1 MGLEQLTIE
10 SMHDVMSIRQAAE
23 ALGVSYHR
31 AYMLVRLGR
40 LAPLPSSAACTT
52 PARMSGNLAGCALP
66 ASEPGLAPPWPAPPT
81 LAASPLW
88 NLP

>member
-40 LAPLPSSAACTT
+40 LESTNVDGTILVSRKSVETFERLDTNGKPLSQ
-52 PARMSGNLAGCALP
+52 AG
-66 ASEPGLAPPWPAPPT
+66 
-81 LAASPLW
+81 
-88 NLP
+88 